1 MVLRYFSDPH
11 AALVIMDASI
21 KNNIATSISHIH
33 SANRPLIK
41 TVHHAS
47 FVMSTEAKLLLSD
60 AV

>member
-33 SANRPLIK
+33 SANHPLIK